1 MNSRKLAETW
11 PYPRFKKFVKFMRTT
26 AANWFD
32 EKGYPVHPSMPYCLD
47 KHGNWKNNIILPE
60 VAAYIESVR
69 SASQKLKRPFP
80 LNKYVYH
87 GLSSQA
93 MLFNLVGPL
102 IVTGDLEPLRQVIY
116 QQDIEWPRGASTAS
130 FEYEDRAVFNE
141 DAAQPTSIDL
151 VIRDGFGN
159 PKVFIESKFVE
170 SEFGRCSVLDAGD
183 CEGGNHMDD
192 LSQCYLH
199 FIGRT
204 YWMRLNDD
212 RFTPLLER
220 ETFCV
225 FGMYYQ
231 FFRELIMALVK
242 GGSFILL
249 FDERSPVFYCKV
261 GNIERGVLPF
271 LKKFVPND
279 YHGRLGFIT
288 VKQLVESIK
297 QSGRHSW
304 ITEFERKYG
313 LTT

>member
-1 MNSRKLAETW
+1 MNSRQLARAW
-11 PYPRFKKFVKFMRTT
+11 PYPRFKQFAKSMRTT
-26 AANWFD
+26 AADWFE
-32 EKGYPVHPSMPYCLD
+32 EKGYSVHPSMPYCLD
-47 KHGNWKNNIILPE
+47 KWDNWKNNIILPE
-60 VAAYIESVR
+60 VADYIERVKSD
-69 SASQKLKRPFP
+69 SQKLKRPFP

-102 IVTGDLEPLRQVIY
+102 IVTDDLEPLRQVVY
-116 QQDIEWPRGASTAS
+116 QQGIEWPGGVSTAS
-130 FEYEDRAVFNE
+130 FEYEDREVFNE

-151 VIRDGFGN
+151 VINDGFGN
-159 PKVFIESKFVE
+159 PKLFIESKFVE

-183 CEGGNHMDD
+183 CDGSNHMDN
-192 LSQCYLH
+192 LSRCYLH
-199 FIGRT
+199 FIDRS
-204 YWMRLNDD
+204 YWEKLNDN
-212 RFTPLLER
+212 RFAPLLES

-261 GNIERGVLPF
+261 SNVERGVLPF

-279 YHGRLGFIT
+279 YHRRYGFIT
-288 VKQLVESIK
+288 VKQLVQSIK

-313 LTT
+313 LTA